1 MLIVTVG
8 NEKGGAGKTTSVA
21 NLAASAAGLGLRVLA
36 VDADPQG
43 QLSNHTLGIT
53 AEPGKSLG
61 EVLDLTRS
69 NRIGVRDAIVET
81 DVPGLSLLPCER
93 ESLDRAEGEMARNS
107 LEGLTVLRDAL
118 RTVDEEYDLCLID
131 TPPRLLALTTGA
143 LVAADMALLVMRPT
157 TLHFAGG
164 DAFIAK
170 VRKVAASGM
179 NPTLGLVGVL
189 FNQAE
194 PGEETAIIE
203 GLAEG
208 ESWPVLK
215 TRIPD
220 SKLAS
225 KANLRNEPV
234 VVSDPNRAVSRAYR
248 AAIEEI
254 LERTMDDDASASTAS
269 SDPMDDINHVIDI
282 TPTEP
287 AQKRG
292 QRGGQL
298 FAKIGSG
305 R

>member
-21 NLAASAAGLGLRVLA
+21 NLAASAAGLGLRVLV

-69 NRIGVRDAIVET
+69 DRIAARDAIVQNN
-81 DVPGLSLLPCER
+81 VPELSLLPCER
-93 ESLDRAEGEMARNS
+93 ESLDRAEGEMTRNS

-164 DAFIAK
+164 DAFSAK

-179 NPTLGLVGVL
+179 NPNLKLVGVL

-203 GLAEG
+203 ALAEG

-234 VVSDPNRAVSRAYR
+234 VISDPNRAVSRAYR

-254 LERTMDDDASASTAS
+254 LERTMDVDASVSTAS
-269 SDPMDDINHVIDI
+269 NNPLDHGNRVMAI
-282 TPTEP
+282 TPDAP

-292 QRGGQL
+292 QRAEQL
-298 FAKIGSG
+298 SAKTSTA

>member
-21 NLAASAAGLGLRVLA
+21 NLAASAAGLGLRVLV

-69 NRIGVRDAIVET
+69 DRIAARDAIVQT
-81 DVPGLSLLPCER
+81 NVPELSLLPCER
-93 ESLDRAEGEMARNS
+93 ESLDRAEGEMTRNS

-164 DAFIAK
+164 DAFSAK

-179 NPTLGLVGVL
+179 NPNLKLVGVL

-203 GLAEG
+203 ALAEG

-234 VVSDPNRAVSRAYR
+234 VISDPNRAVSRAYR
-248 AAIEEI
+248 AAIGEI
-254 LERTMDDDASASTAS
+254 LERTMDVDASVSTAS
-269 SDPMDDINHVIDI
+269 NNPLDHGNRVMAI
-282 TPTEP
+282 TPDAP

-292 QRGGQL
+292 QRAEQL
-298 FAKIGSG
+298 SAKTSTA

>member
-21 NLAASAAGLGLRVLA
+21 NLAASAAGLGLRVLV

-69 NRIGVRDAIVET
+69 DRIAARDAIVQT
-81 DVPGLSLLPCER
+81 NVPELSLLPCER
-93 ESLDRAEGEMARNS
+93 ESLDRAEGETTRNS

-164 DAFIAK
+164 DAFSAK

-179 NPTLGLVGVL
+179 NPNLKLVGVL

-203 GLAEG
+203 ALAEG

-234 VVSDPNRAVSRAYR
+234 VISDPNRAVSRAYR

-254 LERTMDDDASASTAS
+254 LERTMDVDASVSTAS
-269 SDPMDDINHVIDI
+269 NNPLDHGNRVMAI
-282 TPTEP
+282 TPDAP

-292 QRGGQL
+292 QRAEQL
-298 FAKIGSG
+298 SAKTSTA